1 MKSYN
6 IEKTH
11 SLPLKSEEFSSKYST
26 DHYLLNTLHS
36 NDKFFDINNSLA
48 KIASHRSSNARN
60 KSDTTNATAERLM
73 NFQSFVE
80 TNQKK
85 KNIVVSHKYT
95 LSTCSGMGFGKIKE
109 EINNNNNNSSN
120 NGEKMEFAKY
130 FSRNANEKEIVDNRY
145 EKYIFNFC
153 NV

>member
-6 IEKTH
+6 IEKTR
-11 SLPLKSEEFSSKYST
+11 SLPLKSDEFSSKDSI

-48 KIASHRSSNARN
+48 KIASHRSSNVRN
-60 KSDTTNATAERLM
+60 KSDTTNVTAERLM

-80 TNQKK
+80 TNRNK

-95 LSTCSGMGFGKIKE
+95 LSTCSGMGLNKKKE
-109 EINNNNNNSSN
+109 DISNINRNSNNN
-120 NGEKMEFAKY
+120 EKMEFAKY
-130 FSRNANEKEIVDNRY
+130 FSRNANEKENCNDKY
-145 EKYIFNFC
+145 EII
-153 NV
+153 